1 MMDIVVCTDKWFIM
15 PTGVMMQS
23 VCQNNVD
30 ETIVFHVIVG
40 ENVSK
45 EDKQDLEDLLKAF
58 QGKSVVFYP
67 SSDIDKEIETFPQ
80 DSRHLITKATYYR
93 FYFAEILPDFDR
105 DRVHDSDIR
114 KLLTWYNILVKNG
127 ITDFEEEMKPTEGD
141 NIDDRKSE

>member
-67 SSDIDKEIETFPQ
+67 SSDIDKEIRMVRDDENRLKNYKLAKLLIQFPEIKKSKEFTAIGLSELMVHFLQ
-80 DSRHLITKATYYR
+80 RGYIDETYYD
-93 FYFAEILPDFDR
+93 Y
-105 DRVHDSDIR
+105 
-114 KLLTWYNILVKNG
+114 LLT
-127 ITDFEEEMKPTEGD
+127 M
-141 NIDDRKSE
+141 RK